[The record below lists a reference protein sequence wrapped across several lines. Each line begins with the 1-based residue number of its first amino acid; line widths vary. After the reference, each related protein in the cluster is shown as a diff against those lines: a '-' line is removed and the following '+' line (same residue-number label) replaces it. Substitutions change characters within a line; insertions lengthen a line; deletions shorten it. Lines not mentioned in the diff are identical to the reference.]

1 MINYRGEYSTMN
13 LNPLILSVKLLI
25 TLITLNG
32 CSLQTE
38 FVESHRNLD
47 LANQEI
53 IEKQNIIKK
62 LKIYILS
69 QNKVLSHTNNTQS
82 ISVADKAVTKEQ
94 AQINIENAE
103 TSLKK
108 FKIQIDNLKLK
119 QQLLRRSIKSDS
131 SQISNLI

>member
-1 MINYRGEYSTMN
+1 MN

>member
-1 MINYRGEYSTMN
+1 MN

-119 QQLLRRSIKSDS
+119 QQLFRRSIKSDS

>member
-119 QQLLRRSIKSDS
+119 QQLFRRSIKSDS